1 MSFSRP
7 FLVNTTSNCRGSDK
21 PVCSSEG
28 RTFASLCHLVK
39 AKATLAYAGR
49 CIDRCRKTPVCG
61 INGVSYRSECEAWSG
76 LYQSFLFHSH
86 SNFKSNSTFFADYS
100 ITDYEGECREI
111 GLLTNTL
118 GPRCAS
124 VKCNVNIK
132 CTEGAIIPPGACCPV
147 CGGAVRIIYSR
158 KQIDRALLGL
168 KGKNWEILTLK
179 GILRALDNLIQV
191 AHCRLSG
198 YLTIEAD
205 ILVIVHS
212 TEVSL
217 SQLQHEACIREA
229 EKIATLIDTQSHR
242 ITSDIALSALTVAN
256 VVRPQDLDLQVS
268 SASKCYSHLMI
279 SLVIA
284 SVIVV
289 II

>member
-1 MSFSRP
+1 MRGLEWLVSIVFVSFS
-7 FLVNTTSNCRGSDK
+7 FKL
-21 PVCSSEG
+21 
-28 RTFASLCHLVK
+28 L
-39 AKATLAYAGR
+39 
-49 CIDRCRKTPVCG
+49 I
-61 INGVSYRSECEAWSG
+61 
-76 LYQSFLFHSH
+76 QSRHIFS
-86 SNFKSNSTFFADYS
+86 DYS
-100 ITDYEGECREI
+100 IADYEGECREI

-168 KGKNWEILTLK
+168 KGKNWDILTLK

-212 TEVSL
+212 TEMSL

-256 VVRPQDLDLQVS
+256 VVRPQVS
-268 SASKCYSHLMI
+268 SASKYYSDII
-279 SLVIA
+279 SLTIA
-284 SVIVV
+284 LAIVV
-289 II
+289 GI